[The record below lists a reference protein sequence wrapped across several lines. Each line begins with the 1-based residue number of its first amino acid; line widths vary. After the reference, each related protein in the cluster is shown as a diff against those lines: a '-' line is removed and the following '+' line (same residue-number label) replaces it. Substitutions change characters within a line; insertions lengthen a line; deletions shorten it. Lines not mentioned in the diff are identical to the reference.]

1 MITVNSNGV
10 TIKGNVFKIMDELLL
25 ITNSV
30 KEALI
35 DTVGK
40 DRAKELLEDMFK
52 VAMMSEEET
61 GKALEQEL
69 GGLDEE
75 MKKFFKDFALR
86 HMFGRENKK
95 ENGTTRE

>member
-1 MITVNSNGV
+1 MIKIDSNGV

-40 DRAKELLEDMFK
+40 DRAKELLEDMFE
-52 VAMMSEEET
+52 VAMMNEEET
-61 GKALEQEL
+61 HKALEQEL
-69 GGLDEE
+69 GDLDDE
-75 MKKFFKDFALR
+75 MRKFFKDFALR
-86 HMFGRENKK
+86 HMFGRENKE
-95 ENGTTRE
+95 ENGTIRD